1 MTTIKKLIDLSGRRA
16 LITGASGGLGKMIA
30 STLAELGADLILIDQ
45 EKIDLDNLKSIL
57 TKKWEVKVDCYVCD
71 LEQEVQREDLIS
83 LINQTVNNLNILIN
97 NAAFVGTSKLE
108 GWSVP
113 FEQQTIETW
122 RRAFEVN
129 LLASF
134 HLCQGLMP
142 LLKNSNGANIIN
154 ISSIYGF
161 LGPDWNLY
169 EGTNMSNPAAYS
181 VSKGGVIQL
190 TKWLAATVAPSVR
203 VNCIS
208 PGGIFRNQSGLF
220 VNRYEAKAPLNR
232 MASEEDLCGAIAYLA
247 TDMSL
252 YVTGINL
259 KVDGGWSV
267 Y

>member
-71 LEQEVQREDLIS
+71 LEQEGQRKDLIS
-83 LINQTVNNLNILIN
+83 FINQTVNNLNILIN

-129 LLASF
+129 LLSSF
-134 HLCQGLMP
+134 HLCQGLMS
-142 LLKNSNGANIIN
+142 LLKNSKGANIIN

-220 VNRYEAKAPLNR
+220 INRYEAKTPLNR
-232 MASEEDLCGAIAYLA
+232 MATEEDFCGAIAYLA